1 MLYWW
6 VRHDEAF
13 LQELSGGYLWAPKR
27 NSGSGH
33 SRASETILG
42 VAAGD
47 SILLCAGGRIGHVGV
62 AADHAIGERGREGE
76 GWWLP
81 VDWTP
86 LPEPVLPATLP
97 PARLAAI
104 AAPLFRD
111 LLDDAGL
118 RDWPPAPPAE
128 PDPASQV
135 AASRL
140 DYDAALTASV
150 RDRQVKARRGQRLFR
165 FRVFQIETACRLTG
179 IANPDLLI
187 ASHIKPW
194 RLCETTHERL
204 DGANGLLLT
213 PHVDRLFDRGLISF
227 SDAGEVLRSAGLAR
241 DDLSR
246 LGLDLA
252 CRRNVGP
259 FSPQQQAYLGYHREV
274 VFDRS
279 AP

>member
-1 MLYWW
+1 MTQTTK
-6 VRHDEAF
+6 AF
-13 LQELSGGYLWAPKR
+13 TDY
-27 NSGSGH
+27 
-33 SRASETILG
+33 
-42 VAAGD
+42 
-47 SILLCAGGRIGHVGV
+47 
-62 AADHAIGERGREGE
+62 
-76 GWWLP
+76 
-81 VDWTP
+81 P
-86 LPEPVLPATLP
+86 L
-97 PARLAAI
+97 
-104 AAPLFRD
+104 
-111 LLDDAGL
+111 AGL
-118 RDWPPAPPAE
+118 TARAVIVLDENDKVLHAE
-128 PDPASQV
+128 LVQEVTREP
-135 AASRL
+135 